1 MSKETKK
8 KKQDSF
14 RFLDGWLFAR
24 MLRSGAAR
32 LSDKA
37 DTVNNLNVFPVPD
50 GDTGDNMRM
59 TIEGGV
65 AALEGQDSGN
75 LAEVSQALSKG
86 MLLGARGNSGVILS
100 QFFAG
105 VGRGLASCEKADAQT
120 MGAALREGVKQAY
133 ASVLTPME
141 GTILTVAREAVDYA
155 VSRLTSKSTIRT
167 LFADLEKEMKASLAR
182 TPELLEALK
191 EAGVIDSGGAGLLYI
206 VEGINKILQGEEVK
220 SGRHTRQPEKPK
232 QTVALGTFGP
242 DSVMEYGYC
251 TELLLQLQNSKTDI
265 ENFDMKPVTEFLQG
279 LGDSIVAFKSDS
291 IVKIHVHTMTP
302 EKVIAFCR
310 QYGEFLNVKIENM
323 SLQHSDLVEKAPK
336 EEKPAAPVKP
346 KKPSKKYGAIAVANG
361 SGIEQIFTDLGV
373 DVIVHGGQTKN
384 PSIQDF
390 LDAFEQVSAEHI
402 FVFPNNGNILL
413 AAQQAA
419 EIYQKDQFNPV
430 AVYVVGSKDLGSGYV
445 ALASMD
451 TTVEKPLELKKQLES
466 AMVNVSTG
474 CVSPAVRDA
483 QLNGVEIHN
492 GDFIG
497 FVGKE
502 MLVSESCEADAA
514 CGLLKHMLDAGD
526 RYVVT
531 AFVGQ
536 GVEAEKTQAVE
547 TYVQNNYPDVE
558 LYLTEGGQEVYPFIF
573 VAE

>member
-1 MSKETKK
+1 MSKDTKK

-24 MLRSGAAR
+24 MLKGGAAR

-65 AALEGQDSGN
+65 AALEGMDSGN
-75 LAEVSQALSKG
+75 LGEVSQALSKG

-105 VGRGLASCEKADAQT
+105 VGRGLAACEKADAQT
-120 MGAALREGVKQAY
+120 MGQALTEGVKQAY

-155 VSRLTSKSTIRT
+155 VSRITPKSTIRT
-167 LFADLEKEMKASLAR
+167 LFADLVKEMKASLER
-182 TPELLEALK
+182 TPDLLAALK

-206 VEGINKILQGEEVK
+206 MEGFNKILQGEEVK
-220 SGRHTRQPEKPK
+220 SGRRQSAGSKVKTAP
-232 QTVALGTFGP
+232 VSGTFGP

-251 TELLLQLQNSKTDI
+251 TELLVQLQNSKVDI
-265 ENFDMKPVTEFLQG
+265 ANFDMAPVTAFLQDV
-279 LGDSIVAFKSDS
+279 GDSIVAFKSDS

-302 EKVIAFCR
+302 EKVLAFCR
-310 QYGEFLNVKIENM
+310 TMGEFLNVKIENM
-323 SLQHSDLVEKAPK
+323 SVQHNETGETKAK
-336 EEKPAAPVKP
+336 TDEAVQP
-346 KKPSKKYGAIAVANG
+346 KKPMKKYGTIAVANG
-361 SGIEQIFTDLGV
+361 AGIEQIFKDLGV

-390 LDAFEQVSAEHI
+390 LDAFDQVSAEHI

-419 EIYQKDQFNPV
+419 EIYQEDHFNPV
-430 AVYVVGSKDLGSGYV
+430 AVYVIGSKDLGSGYV

-451 TTVEKPLELKKQLES
+451 VSAEDPMALKGQLEH
-466 AMVNVSTG
+466 AMEHVVTG
-474 CVSPAVRDA
+474 CISPAVRDA

-514 CGLLKHMLDAGD
+514 CGLLKHMLTGEP
-526 RYVVT
+526 RNVVT
-531 AFVGQ
+531 AFTGQ
-536 GVEAEKTQAVE
+536 GVEAEKIQLVE
-547 TYVQNNYPDVE
+547 QYMQTNYPDVE
-558 LYLTEGGQEVYPFIF
+558 LYLTDGGQEVYPFIF
-573 VAE
+573 IAE